1 MDITTSNPV
10 AFLEQIRAKLVKING
25 KAYHSHHTRTC
36 SAQPGSVTYEAAISQ
51 KDETALLP
59 APYGGMTFEL
69 YVDSFLFFVLA
80 YYDVL
85 LANIAILSKV
95 RGLVKPSGL
104 IISTASGN
112 TLSQSEQA
120 SLGFRVLDVDTD
132 NLTTVQ
138 TTRRLTRTRPLN
150 DILGMSDTPEP
161 VKFALRDRIFGWELH
176 GKVVFKQQDDTAN
189 EKVEEG
195 HVKTQVQGN
204 ALTNGGVLVI
214 TGSDYPLAMKLA
226 ASAMNLYSVLAD
238 VPLGFFLMTS
248 SVLVVLGTPAYRRV
262 RAGSSTTACVL
273 LMVLRI
279 AVVAENVDLG
289 DILKPKGRYG
299 IDEEH
304 LLQPF
309 GASIAAK
316 RLEPV
321 PDHVVIG
328 LDPALWQKAVPDGA
342 ATDSFWLK
350 DARCSHVA
358 SYIDSSRNSGAG
370 AAHRASWQP

>member
-1 MDITTSNPV
+1 MELESQRRVNAVVLMYNVSRSSPQQRGITLT
-10 AFLEQIRAKLVKING
+10 IMYYRTD
-25 KAYHSHHTRTC
+25 HSV
-36 SAQPGSVTYEAAISQ
+36 SWGLAE
-51 KDETALLP
+51 LP
-59 APYGGMTFEL
+59 AAKNGDVPKREFCVSHGTTF
-69 YVDSFLFFVLA
+69 
-80 YYDVL
+80 
-85 LANIAILSKV
+85 
-95 RGLVKPSGL
+95 
-104 IISTASGN
+104 IS
-112 TLSQSEQA
+112 
-120 SLGFRVLDVDTD
+120 
-132 NLTTVQ
+132 
-138 TTRRLTRTRPLN
+138 RLTRTRPLN

-226 ASAMNLYSVLAD
+226 ASPNAGGLFHPMPYGNWKTACELKVSSAMNLYSVLAD